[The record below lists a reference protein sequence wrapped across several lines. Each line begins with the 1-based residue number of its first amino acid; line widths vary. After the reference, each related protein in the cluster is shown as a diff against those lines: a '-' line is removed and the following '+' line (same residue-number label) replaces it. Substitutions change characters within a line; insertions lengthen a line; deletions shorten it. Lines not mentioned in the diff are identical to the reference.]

1 MSTNLTFPLIR
12 ATVQNELG
20 ETLGVVN
27 SIVVNEHGVHIIIEE
42 YVEDEEDDPK
52 EPDERE
58 TGQIVQFLKVV
69 GDTE

>member
-1 MSTNLTFPLIR
+1 
-12 ATVQNELG
+12 
-20 ETLGVVN
+20 
-27 SIVVNEHGVHIIIEE
+27 VVNEHGVHIIIEE

-69 GDTE
+69 GDSE